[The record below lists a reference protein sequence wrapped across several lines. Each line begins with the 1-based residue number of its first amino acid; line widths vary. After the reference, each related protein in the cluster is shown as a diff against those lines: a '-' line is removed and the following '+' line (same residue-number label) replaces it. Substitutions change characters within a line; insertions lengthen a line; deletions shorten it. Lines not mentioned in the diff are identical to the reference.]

1 LRAIVKQALAEQPLE
16 CCGILAGETNGRVTR
31 VFPTRNAAASAKE
44 FVIDPEEQFAAF
56 DAARA
61 DGLQIIGVYHSHPET
76 PARPSEHDIRMAY
89 ADDWVYLIVSLAG
102 DEVDPR
108 AFRVIDGQ
116 PSQIPVDRRAGPAGA
131 AGLAS
136 RADII
141 ADLDQAAWLAGRAAL
156 LPDDIANTANSAA
169 TPR

>member
-1 LRAIVKQALAEQPLE
+1 MPDSDHAADASVAKEAGPRELPPGPQALVINDGDLRAIVAQALAEQPLE

-31 VFPTRNAAASAKE
+31 VFPTGNAAASAKE

-89 ADDWVYLIVSLAG
+89 ADNWAYLIVSLAG
-102 DEVDPR
+102 DEVEAR
-108 AFRVIDGQ
+108 AFRIIDGR
-116 PSQIPVDRRAGPAGA
+116 PSQIPVD
-131 AGLAS
+131 
-136 RADII
+136 
-141 ADLDQAAWLAGRAAL
+141 GRAEHVL
-156 LPDDIANTANSAA
+156 STG
-169 TPR
+169 